1 LLGVWTGTN
10 LIGYGKESK
19 SFIAETTD
27 IETLAIT
34 ATVLKFAIARGLTWS
49 GARIRQGC
57 RGFARSAPNR
67 GLAAFRT
74 PIDRPLSSS

>member
-27 IETLAIT
+27 IETLAVT

-49 GARIRQGC
+49 GARIGQGC

>member
-27 IETLAIT
+27 IETLAVT
-34 ATVLKFAIARGLTWS
+34 ATVLKFAITRGLTWVGRENWTRVSRLRVSRPESWS
-49 GARIRQGC
+49 GCVQN
-57 RGFARSAPNR
+57 P
-67 GLAAFRT
+67 
-74 PIDRPLSSS
+74 D